1 MEAGSVNNAGTMT
14 LKLANQGSF
23 TADSLTNT
31 GTVSIDI
38 TENGTFTVGKYINN
52 GTSTTIT
59 AANGTTCQ
67 FGSLDLVSGSMILD
81 GPGAF
86 TLGSADAAVATD
98 FYATDT
104 TTATCINISAL
115 GENATFSIDPTSLFT
130 INYTDEALSAI
141 AAGDAGDFEL
151 NLVLGYDGFI
161 MDASSLET
169 LLGHTSYNVG
179 DQPATLALTETAEET
194 TGLDKTKIT
203 DSNAQYVIKD
213 NNLVWTGTITNNNAV
228 PEPATAS
235 LSLLGLAA
243 LLMRRRRA

>member
-1 MEAGSVNNAGTMT
+1 M
-14 LKLANQGSF
+14 
-23 TADSLTNT
+23 
-31 GTVSIDI
+31 
-38 TENGTFTVGKYINN
+38 
-52 GTSTTIT
+52 
-59 AANGTTCQ
+59 
-67 FGSLDLVSGSMILD
+67 
-81 GPGAF
+81 
-86 TLGSADAAVATD
+86 
-98 FYATDT
+98 
-104 TTATCINISAL
+104 
-115 GENATFSIDPTSLFT
+115 
-130 INYTDEALSAI
+130 SAI

-194 TGLDKTKIT
+194 TGLDKTKYT
-203 DSNAQYVIKD
+203 VSNAQYVIKD